1 MSVGVYIGC
10 FLPCPAHLSAPVTL
24 TLTLSRRA
32 GEGIY
37 PAALHCFAVV
47 SQRER
52 EKRGMFGDLPER
64 VTGDSG
70 GLRQL
75 ETEV

>member
-1 MSVGVYIGC
+1 MVFYRI
-10 FLPCPAHLSAPVTL
+10 PPICPPPVTL

-47 SQRER
+47 SRRER